1 MLWEIDP
8 VKSRTLVVA
17 ITIIIY
23 SRTNLPLRK
32 KRKGDKKNIKNKA
45 AKERPRGGTRSFDPV
60 PKPYYYDLMQRYII
74 NIKLQNLNFFLEL
87 TNIKKTVV
95 TCLKICTFVVAI
107 IIIIYSKTNLP
118 LRKKRKGDKKNIKK

>member
-32 KRKGDKKNIKNKA
+32 RRKRDKKNIKSGTLRA
-45 AKERPRGGTRSFDPV
+45 PLDGTRSFDPV

-74 NIKLQNLNFFLEL
+74 NIKLQNLNFFLKL
-87 TNIKKTVV
+87 TNTKKTVV
-95 TCLKICTFVVAI
+95 IRLKIPTLVNEKDTFLQA
-107 IIIIYSKTNLP
+107 YL
-118 LRKKRKGDKKNIKK
+118 

>member
-8 VKSRTLVVA
+8 VKSRTLVIA
-17 ITIIIY
+17 TTIIY

-74 NIKLQNLNFFLEL
+74 NIKLQNLNFFLKL

-95 TCLKICTFVVAI
+95 IRLKISIFALSDTTRSFILIFTLCCD
-107 IIIIYSKTNLP
+107 L
-118 LRKKRKGDKKNIKK
+118 L